1 MTSGN
6 ASAARTVLSELDS
19 GIDQLIRQAL
29 QKNIAS
35 YSSLNGIVTGNA
47 YQAVRLRGEVMPG
60 FRRPSEGMFAGLQLE
75 GRRIVDLGCNLGEHS
90 RLAACANA
98 AFVEGIEYEELFV
111 RIAGLVNV
119 FNRINNILI
128 RQGDI
133 TQPGCLTKKYDI
145 GLCFSAYVY
154 VRENI
159 KEITENITRML
170 VFETHALDQG
180 WFRYYVEEV
189 SRYLPY
195 WIIYGFSDHGA
206 KLKVHKRACIAF
218 ARERDEI
225 AEIAERRAIELN
237 HGLRHLI
244 DIDISASPRVVS
256 LCGRQTATRAAF
268 ADLRQSLAD
277 RPGIST
283 SAVVDLLVTVAGELD
298 QHRRPIDDNDFASDL
313 YWSYF
318 FKGLAE
324 YLAGYPANPKN
335 TYVSYLM
342 KLSEAGNYDPAMREI
357 LADEAVTRERMRW
370 RFDTFVEILR
380 TKAVRTPVIVYNAMS
395 RVELERQGLSVDHRE
410 PEEFVVDR
418 DGNRYWTAWVDG
430 HHRLAALYLSG
441 AEFCS
446 SLFAWSNLHP
456 LDLRGETA
464 ATSEAAPGDASCW
477 GLPAVGRVVEATV
490 SLCLADRAA
499 DAAAPA

>member
-1 MTSGN
+1 MTGGD
-6 ASAARTVLSELDS
+6 ASAARTVLGELDS

-47 YQAVRLRGEVMPG
+47 YQSVRLRGEILPG
-60 FRRPSEGMFAGLQLE
+60 FRRPSEGMLAGLQLE
-75 GRRIVDLGCNLGEHS
+75 GRRIVDLGCNLGEHT

-119 FNRINNILI
+119 FNRIDNILI
-128 RQGDI
+128 RQGDV
-133 TQPGCLTKKYDI
+133 TRPGCLTKKYDV

-159 KEITENITRML
+159 KDITDNISRML
-170 VFETHALDQG
+170 VLETHALDQG
-180 WFRYYVEEV
+180 WYGYYVGEV

-195 WIIYGFSDHGA
+195 WIIYGFTDHGA
-206 KLKVHKRACIAF
+206 KLEVQKRACIAF
-218 ARERDEI
+218 ARERDEV

-237 HGLRHLI
+237 HALRHI
-244 DIDISASPRVVS
+244 INIDISASPRVVS
-256 LCGRQTATRAAF
+256 LCGRRRATRAAF
-268 ADLRQSLAD
+268 ADLRQSLAG
-277 RPGIST
+277 RAGMST
-283 SAVVDLLVTVAGELD
+283 SAIIDALVTVAGELD
-298 QHRRPIDDNDFASDL
+298 QHRRPIDDNDFASDH

-324 YLAGYPANPKN
+324 YLAGYPTDSKN

-342 KLSEAGNYDPAMREI
+342 KLSEAGNYDPAMKEI
-357 LADEAVTRERMRW
+357 LADEVVTRERMRW
-370 RFDTFVEILR
+370 RFDTFVEILQ

-395 RVELERQGLSVDHRE
+395 HIELERQGLSVNHRE

-418 DGNRYWTAWVDG
+418 DGNRYWTACIDG

-441 AEFCS
+441 AELCP

-456 LDLRGETA
+456 LDLRGVATA
-464 ATSEAAPGDASCW
+464 TGEGTPSEAGQW
-477 GLPAVGRVVEATV
+477 GFPAVARAVEATV

-499 DAAAPA
+499 DAVAPA